1 MRGKIVLASLV
12 LSLSGVAAFG
22 QASGPIGKDIYCTG
36 TITNESVPQDSYVI
50 SGDGSNY
57 KITFQEGDYVYLNKG
72 AGQGVKV
79 GDEFSVIRSVVDPTE
94 IEWAKWQFAIIR
106 KLGTWWEDE
115 GRVRVVVAQPNTS
128 IAQVENSC
136 NYVQRGDILL
146 PFKERPSPPLKPET
160 NFDRFAPFSGKATA
174 MVMAGKSFQVE
185 LGTNDIFYVNLGA
198 QQGVHIGDYFRIFR
212 YTGTEHETAYQTPR
226 FAFDADSQ
234 DYDLRSRV
242 RIRQRS
248 QEVEVGQ
255 HAARDRRRGNRSA
268 HRNQLRDGVDDLH
281 VARVLRR
288 RLRGTGVSASAL
300 VRWDYP
306 DCALRG

>member
-12 LSLSGVAAFG
+12 LSLSGVAAFA

-226 FAFDADSQ
+226 FAFDVGSQ
-234 DYDLRSRV
+234 DNIYGRV
-242 RIRQRS
+242 YGFGSVPKKWKWDNTPREI
-248 QEVEVGQ
+248 VGE
-255 HAARDRRRGNRSA
+255 GI
-268 HRNQLRDGVDDLH
+268 
-281 VARVLRR
+281 VLRTGTNSATVLTTYT
-288 RLRGTGVSASAL
+288 LREFFVG
-300 VRWDYP
+300 DYVE
-306 DCALRG
+306 LE